1 MLPHTLADPFLMVR
15 DDALYIFLESQSP
28 RHQGKIIGYRTTD
41 LNNYKSLGTILEED
55 HHLSYPFVFNYD
67 DSQYLIP
74 ESESAGEVALYKFE
88 DFPYRPK
95 KIKVLLYGNY
105 HDSSLFYHHKIW
117 YLFTT
122 SSKGLEIFW
131 TENLMESN
139 FQPHAANPITSNPKF
154 SRSAGSIFIINN
166 KIFRPCQDCSNSYGE
181 NIHIMEITDLSC
193 HKYSERKIY
202 NNFFNSTFSKWN
214 KNGGHHLSIVNF
226 MDKYII
232 ATDKKHYD
240 LYINK
245 FLSILSRL

>member
-15 DDALYIFLESQSP
+15 GDALYIFLESQSP

-202 NNFFNSTFSKWN
+202 NNLFNSTFSKWN

-245 FLSILSRL
+245 FFSILSRL